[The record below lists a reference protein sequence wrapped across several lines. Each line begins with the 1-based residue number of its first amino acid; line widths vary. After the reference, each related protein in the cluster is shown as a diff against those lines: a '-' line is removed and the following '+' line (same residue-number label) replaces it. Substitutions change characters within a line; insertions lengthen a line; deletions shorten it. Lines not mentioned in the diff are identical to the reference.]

1 MKPIISALLGTGVA
15 MLVLDGVWLSSMA
28 SRFYRP
34 RLGDLLAANFKPAPA
49 LAFYA
54 IYLFGVTRFAVLPAV
69 QEGGWE
75 RAALDGALLGL
86 VAYAT
91 YDLTNMAT
99 LRDWD
104 WSVTIVDLIWGSLLT
119 AVAAVAGYF
128 SASLWH

>member
-1 MKPIISALLGTGVA
+1 MKPIFSALLGTGIA
-15 MLVLDGVWLSSMA
+15 ILALDGVWLSFMS

-34 RLGDLLAANFKPAPA
+34 MLGNLLAANFKIAPV

-86 VAYAT
+86 MAYAT
-91 YDLTNMAT
+91 YDLTNLAT
-99 LRDWD
+99 LRE
-104 WSVTIVDLIWGSLLT
+104 WSWAVTIVDLLWGVLLT
-119 AVAAVAGYF
+119 SVAAIAGYF
-128 SASLWH
+128 SASLWR

>member
-1 MKPIISALLGTGVA
+1 MKPIISAFLGTGVA
-15 MLVLDGVWLSSMA
+15 MLVLDGMWLSFMA
-28 SRFYRP
+28 TRFYRP
-34 RLGDLLAANFKPAPA
+34 RLGDLLAANFKIAPA

-75 RAALDGALLGL
+75 RAALNGAFLGL
-86 VAYAT
+86 IAYAT
-91 YDLTNMAT
+91 YDLTNLAT
-99 LRDWD
+99 LREWS
-104 WSVTIVDLIWGSLLT
+104 WSVTIVDLIWGVLLT

>member
-1 MKPIISALLGTGVA
+1 MKPIISGLLGTGVA

-28 SRFYRP
+28 PRFYRP

-75 RAALDGALLGL
+75 KAALDGALLGL
-86 VAYAT
+86 MAYAT
-91 YDLTNMAT
+91 YDLTNLAT
-99 LRDWD
+99 LREWD
-104 WSVTIVDLIWGSLLT
+104 WSVTIVDLIWGVLLT
-119 AVAAVAGYF
+119 SLAAVAGYY
-128 SASLWH
+128 SASLWR